1 MPEYNK
7 DFESLKKRA
16 DCGEQEALEQIFEN
30 NVGLVRSI
38 VKRFS
43 GRGTE
48 PEDLFQIGSMG
59 LVKAIKKFDLSYNV
73 KFSTYAVPMIM
84 GEIKRFLRDDGIIKV
99 SRSLK
104 ELSMKAASVKENL
117 TRELGYEPTVKEI
130 AERVGVSPEE
140 LSCAIEAAAKPES
153 IYSVGDNGSNESMAL
168 IDKLEAPEDIEKNIT
183 DKLLIDKMLS
193 EYPEREQKILKL
205 RYYMGKTQS
214 EIAEKLGISQV
225 QVSRIEKRLLYD
237 MRRKILS

>member
-1 MPEYNK
+1 
-7 DFESLKKRA
+7 
-16 DCGEQEALEQIFEN
+16 
-30 NVGLVRSI
+30 
-38 VKRFS
+38 
-43 GRGTE
+43 
-48 PEDLFQIGSMG
+48 
-59 LVKAIKKFDLSYNV
+59 
-73 KFSTYAVPMIM
+73 MIM

-153 IYSVGDNGSNESMAL
+153 IYSVGDNGSSENMAL

-193 EYPEREQKILKL
+193 EYPEREQKILRL